1 MKLNVLMERMNLQA
15 AEDDVDEMEDA
26 YDELALLNRAF
37 KENDLGI
44 LINKH
49 GDNLNQNDV
58 REIKRKLAGIVRNNP
73 IIDGSE
79 VNRGRDGYEKLRLIG
94 RGVGH
99 GLEFA
104 ATGALTAALGSLA
117 VSSAA
122 VPIASVLSGT
132 AAVGTAA
139 LAKNQYNIIRSL
151 KATSRLLTALDA
163 YEELKPKVKRRS
175 LFKQFLDFITRKS
188 KDEIKKDTLKRIK
201 KASNKAQRK
210 FEKSIKGFPKYIDFK
225 DSKGNQQQVLIATLF
240 DDL

>member
-1 MKLNVLMERMNLQA
+1 MKLNILIERMNVQA
-15 AEDDVDEMEDA
+15 AESEVDEMEDA

-37 KENDLGI
+37 DKNDLGI

-49 GDNLNQNDV
+49 GDNLNQNDI
-58 REIKRKLAGIVRNNP
+58 REIKRKLAKIVRNNP

-79 VNRGRDGYEKLRLIG
+79 ISRGRDGYEKLRLIG

-99 GLEFA
+99 GLEFTATA
-104 ATGALTAALGSLA
+104 ALTGALGALA

-163 YEELKPKVKRRS
+163 YDDLKPKAKSRS
-175 LFKQFLDFITRKS
+175 LLKRLFDKLTFKS
-188 KDEIKKDTLKRIK
+188 KDDIKKDTLKRIK

-210 FEKSIKGFPKYIDFK
+210 FEKSMKGFPKYIEYE
-225 DSKGNQQQVLIATLF
+225 DSNGDAQKVAVSELF